1 MMESPRFLLD
11 TTALIDFA
19 KGFEPAHSKI
29 LGMLDRGDQLAICC
43 VSAAEFFT
51 GLLPEERK
59 TWRQFFAVLPYWD
72 IRPEAAAQAGIW
84 RYAFSRTGVQLSTTD
99 ALIAATAWQQ
109 DAILMTNNTKHYPM
123 AEIQLMSARD

>member
-51 GLLPEERK
+51 GLCVLSVSWGMPPPQS
-59 TWRQFFAVLPYWD
+59 RQLGG
-72 IRPEAAAQAGIW
+72 AGLGGSG
-84 RYAFSRTGVQLSTTD
+84 RLVRNQGGET
-99 ALIAATAWQQ
+99 
-109 DAILMTNNTKHYPM
+109 
-123 AEIQLMSARD
+123 R